1 MVAPYN
7 YAIQTPSA
15 FESLV
20 SGLKLGTSLQEMQ
33 AQQQLKEAQTLQ
45 IQQKLAE
52 EKRRRERMAEL
63 NNIAPNE
70 LSSRLGEFS
79 DVLPHEM
86 FNALR
91 NYAATADE
99 TTLRNKAGQLGQMI
113 MAAGS
118 NDPDVLESVGQELM
132 SAAPDEPS
140 KKAIS
145 TYLASAKRNPKQFV
159 LGQLIVLRQLGD
171 VGVKIADSIG
181 EQLSLK
187 PGAKDVLR
195 QQAASADE
203 AVAKAESAKAAART
217 AEEKAAADLRL
228 ARAEAQ
234 KAEIQARVQAAEEK
248 AAGGI
253 ELTPELRTA
262 IGATKL
268 PPEQKQALL
277 DLAAAKAPKTTVSL
291 PDQQKAEDV
300 AFGKSLVARF
310 DKIREQADLATSQ
323 IANLDVAQRILD
335 NGFKTGFGTEWQAA
349 AASVLSSLG
358 VKDAEKFATNAQV
371 FLAQSRNALLTK
383 QLEQKGPQTENDA
396 KRIDQTFVSLGNTRE
411 ANKFLLAHA
420 RAMALRNREI
430 VAFWQKYKKENGT
443 FDGAQEAYDEGPGAK
458 SIFDYAPLKP
468 FANIV
473 SQRATESA
481 PTPVITPPAAQT
493 APATPAAAPARRSI
507 DDVVNQYRS
516 R

>member
-63 NNIAPNE
+63 NKIAPSE

-79 DVLPHEM
+79 DVIPHEM

-99 TTLRNKAGQLGQMI
+99 KTLRNKAGQLGQMV

-203 AVAKAESAKAAART
+203 AVAKAQSAKATART

-228 ARAEAQ
+228 AKAEAQ
-234 KAEIQARVQAAEEK
+234 RAEIQARVQAAEEK
-248 AAGGI
+248 LAGGI

-268 PPEQKQALL
+268 PADQQQALL
-277 DLAAAKAPKTTVSL
+277 DLAAAKAPKTALTVQSQSEAGAYGESL
-291 PDQQKAEDV
+291 SD
-300 AFGKSLVARF
+300 RF
-310 DKIREQADLATSQ
+310 TEIRKQADLANSQ
-323 IANLDVAQRILD
+323 LANLDVAQRILD
-335 NGFKTGFGTEWQAA
+335 DGFKTGFGTEWKAA
-349 AASVLSSLG
+349 AASVLSTLG

-420 RAMALRNREI
+420 RAMALRNREL
-430 VAFWQKYKKENGT
+430 VAFWQKYRREKGT

-473 SQRATESA
+473 SQRAAESA
-481 PTPVITPPAAQT
+481 PAPVITPSAAQT
-493 APATPAAAPARRSI
+493 APATPEAAPARRSI
-507 DDVVNQYRS
+507 DDLLNQYRS